1 MQKKI
6 AIDATYPNETRVV
19 LLDKKGQI
27 EEIEY
32 ETATKHQIKSNL
44 YLAKVARVEP
54 SLQAVFIDYGAEKN
68 GFLPFSE
75 IHPDYWNLPAEDKAK
90 LKLSQAKELT
100 PPDLDDVDGEVAAEK
115 DLLMNPENSVAIESN
130 DDVEVVKDSIQNFY
144 RQYQVQEV
152 IKKGQVLLVQAQKE
166 ERGNKGASFTTYVSL
181 AGKYCV
187 LMPNCP
193 DHSGI
198 SRRIS
203 NVDERKRLRKII
215 SEIVADDNN
224 IVASVIM
231 RTAGI
236 GHSSAEIKR
245 DYDYL
250 VRLWNNIREATL
262 SSKAP
267 AYIHAEDDI
276 VKKAIRDVFDPN
288 QVSEILVQGSE
299 AYGKAVQ
306 FINMLLPS
314 EAGKLVEYK
323 DAVPIFTKFGL
334 EDQLIN
340 LYQPIVSLPSGG
352 YIVINPTEA
361 LTSVDVN
368 SGKATAERN
377 VEETATSTNLEAAQE
392 VAKQMRLRDISGLV
406 VIDFIDMYEEV
417 NKRKVEKGLRDALG
431 KDKARI
437 QLGQIS
443 QFGLL
448 EMSRQRLKPSF
459 LEFNTAMC
467 HHCHGKGLVR
477 SDESN
482 SMLIFRTI
490 ANEIATHKGKN
501 KISTLNI
508 FAGSKAVGYI
518 LNYKRD
524 EVCFLEQSFSLKLNF
539 YIDNAATAD
548 SFSIEKV
555 LMRKGGGGVHS
566 AGAKVIT
573 PVVNPDSVDAEPK
586 ESKEV
591 ISDSEVT
598 AQEEKAVDVKGSGKK
613 PGSSRARRSKTHKK
627 VVADSKKE

>member
-1 MQKKI
+1 MSKRI

-32 ETATKHQIKSNL
+32 ETSTKNQIKSNL

-54 SLQAVFIDYGAEKN
+54 SLQAVFIEYGSDKN

-75 IHPDYWNLPAEDKAK
+75 IHPDYWNLPSVDKAK
-90 LKLSQAKELT
+90 LNISGPKDLT
-100 PPDLDDVDGEVAAEK
+100 PPELAENAESPASADRDALMEKPEEMIAIGESDDDIGK
-115 DLLMNPENSVAIESN
+115 PERSVQ
-130 DDVEVVKDSIQNFY
+130 DVYK
-144 RQYQVQEV
+144 QYQVQEV

-193 DHSGI
+193 NHNGV

-203 NVDERKRLRKII
+203 KVEERKRLRNII
-215 SEIVADDNN
+215 KEIMDEDGET
-224 IVASVIM
+224 VASIIM

-236 GHSSAEIKR
+236 GRTSDEIRR

-262 SSKAP
+262 KSKAP

-276 VKKAIRDVFDPN
+276 VQKTIRDMFDPN
-288 QVSEILVQGSE
+288 QVSEILVQGGD
-299 AYGKAVQ
+299 AYKKAEKFMKV
-306 FINMLLPS
+306 LLPN
-314 EAGKLVEYK
+314 EMKKLVHYTNSTP
-323 DAVPIFTKFGL
+323 VFTKFNI
-334 EDQLIN
+334 EEQLIN

-361 LTSVDVN
+361 LTSIDVN
-368 SGKATAERN
+368 SGKATGERN
-377 VEETATSTNLEAAQE
+377 VEETATQTNIEAAQE
-392 VAKQMRLRDISGLV
+392 LAKQMRLRDISGLV
-406 VIDFIDMYEEV
+406 VIDFIDMYEDT
-417 NKRKVEKGLRDALG
+417 NNRKVEKSLRDALA

-448 EMSRQRLKPSF
+448 EMSRQRLQPSF

-467 HHCHGKGLVR
+467 HHCHGKGIVR

-482 SMLIFRTI
+482 AMLIFRTI
-490 ANEIATHKGKN
+490 ANEIANHKGKG
-501 KISTLNI
+501 KIGVINI
-508 FAGSKAVGYI
+508 FANNKAIGYI
-518 LNYKRD
+518 LNNKRS
-524 EVCFLEQSFSLKLNF
+524 EVSFMEQSFGLSLNF
-539 YIDNAATAD
+539 YADHQATAD
-548 SFSIEKV
+548 SFAIEKTV
-555 LMRKGGGGVHS
+555 VRKN
-566 AGAKVIT
+566 GAAKAEDAS
-573 PVVNPDSVDAEPK
+573 PVFVVQAELDVEESSEESG
-586 ESKEV
+586 ESKEKAAN
-591 ISDSEVT
+591 SKTAASRNRRGRSRKRT
-598 AQEEKAVDVKGSGKK
+598 PAAQE
-613 PGSSRARRSKTHKK
+613 
-627 VVADSKKE
+627 